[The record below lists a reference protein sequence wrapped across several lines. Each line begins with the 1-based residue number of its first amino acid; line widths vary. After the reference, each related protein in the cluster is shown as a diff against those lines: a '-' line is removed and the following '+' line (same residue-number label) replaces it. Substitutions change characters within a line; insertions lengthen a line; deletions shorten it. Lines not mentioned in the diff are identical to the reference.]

1 MWRRKRMM
9 EELDAD
15 IREHIERET
24 QDNLERGMAPEEARY
39 SAMRKFGNVTR
50 VKEDTREVWT
60 VVWFEHLIEDI
71 RFGLRMLRKNSG
83 FAVVAVL
90 TLALGIG
97 ANTALFSVVNAVLL
111 RPLPFE
117 NSSRLVWSWGN
128 CSLCDQAAVSP
139 ADFIDYR
146 AQSHSFEHYGAMAG
160 GNSLFNLAGGDKP
173 IQIEGSMVTAG
184 FFDALGIQPRYGRAF
199 ELSDEKTTDPQVV
212 ILSHHL
218 WQDRFGSDPNLIG
231 KSITLD
237 DKTRTVVG
245 VLANDVS
252 VLSRADLWFP
262 APFQNQGMQSRRS
275 HFLRP
280 VGLLRRGITISQA
293 QAELDTIAARLG
305 REYPDTN
312 AGWSLRLEPLQSV
325 LVGSSV
331 RLALLV
337 LLAAVGLVL
346 LIACANVAS
355 LLLSRNTV
363 RRREIVIR
371 IAIGAGRSRLLR
383 QLLTESLL
391 LAFAGGAAGIFLAY
405 AGVEFLKGLGPQSL
419 PRLDEVNVSGAVL
432 AFTFVTAI
440 FTGILFG
447 LGPALKASR
456 RDLVQ
461 GLREGGAA
469 GDSRS
474 KHRAHG
480 ALVVAEVALSVVVL
494 IASGLLLNSFWRL
507 MRVHLG
513 FDPANLLT
521 TEVSLISPR
530 YDDDR
535 RRESFFHELQGRIQS
550 ASGAVSAGF
559 VSELPLS
566 GEADDTFF
574 TIAEHPP
581 ANPNDNSDADVRI
594 IDGDYFGA
602 MRIPL
607 LAGRA
612 FERQDSLE
620 SRKVV
625 IVNEPF
631 VKKFFPNENP
641 IGKHLKMFEGKPE
654 FVAREIVG
662 IVGGNKHFALQES
675 LRPAMFTPGSFMR
688 MNVVVRS
695 AGDPA
700 MLTTAVRQAIREI
713 DPDEATSA
721 FRTMGDVV
729 STSAAGDRFNALLL
743 GAFGGI
749 ALLLTSAGIFGV
761 LSYLV
766 TQRTREIGLRM
777 ALGAQRPAVVRVIVG
792 QGVRLA
798 LLGLC
803 IGVVAAV
810 VVTRWMSSVLFD
822 VKPTDPL
829 TFAAVTVVLGT
840 VAFLASYLPARRAM
854 RVDPMVA
861 LRYE

>member
-1 MWRRKRMM
+1 MFRRRRKANDFSA
-9 EELDAD
+9 EIEAH
-15 IREHIERET
+15 IRLESERLQEQGLIER
-24 QDNLERGMAPEEARY
+24 DAR
-39 SAMRKFGNVTR
+39 AAARRAFGNVTR
-50 VKEDTREVWT
+50 VEEGFYESRRWLWWD
-60 VVWFEHLIEDI
+60 HLVQDV
-71 RFGLRMLRKNSG
+71 RFGLRMVRKNPG
-83 FAVVAVL
+83 FTAVAVL

-146 AQSHSFEHYGAMAG
+146 AENHSFEYYGARAAED
-160 GNSLFNLAGGDKP
+160 SLFNLAGNDKP
-173 IQIEGSMVTAG
+173 VQIKGLMVTAD
-184 FFDALGIQPRYGRAF
+184 FFDGLGMRPRLGRLF
-199 ELSDEKTTDPQVV
+199 DRSDEKTTEPQVV

-218 WQDRFGSDPNLIG
+218 WQDRFGSDPNVVG
-231 KSITLD
+231 NSITLD

-245 VLANDVS
+245 VLANDIS
-252 VLSRADLWFP
+252 VFSRADLWFP
-262 APFQNQGMQSRRS
+262 APFQNQGIQSRRS

-280 VGLLRRGITISQA
+280 VGLLKRGVTISEA
-293 QAELDTIAARLG
+293 QAELDTIAARLA
-305 REYPDTN
+305 RAYPNTN

-325 LVGSSV
+325 LVGSV
-331 RLALLV
+331 RLSLLV
-337 LLAAVGLVL
+337 LQAAVGFVL

-355 LLLSRNTV
+355 LVLSRNTI
-363 RRREIVIR
+363 RRREIVLR
-371 IAIGAGRSRLLR
+371 TTLGSGRFRLVR

-391 LAFAGGAAGIFLAY
+391 LALAGGAGGIFLAH
-405 AGVEFLKGLGPQSL
+405 AGVAVLKALGPQSV
-419 PRLDEVNVSGAVL
+419 PRLDEVNVSGVVL

-440 FTGILFG
+440 LTGILFG
-447 LGPALKASR
+447 LGPALNASR
-456 RDLVQ
+456 PDVMQSLK
-461 GLREGGAA
+461 EGGAS
-469 GDSRS
+469 GVSRS
-474 KHRAHG
+474 KHRAHN
-480 ALVVAEVALSVVVL
+480 ALVVAEVALAVVVL

-513 FDPANLLT
+513 FDPTNVLT
-521 TEVSLISPR
+521 TEVSLLSPR
-530 YDDDR
+530 YDNEQP
-535 RRESFFHELQGRIQS
+535 RESFFHELEDRIRS
-550 ASGAVSAGF
+550 NAGVASVGF

-581 ANPNDNSDADVRI
+581 ANPDDKDDADVRI

-602 MRIPL
+602 MRISL

-612 FERQDSLE
+612 LARQDSVE

-631 VKKFFPNENP
+631 VKKFFPNENAL
-641 IGKHLKMFEGKPE
+641 GKHLKMFEGKPE

-662 IVGGNKHFALQES
+662 IVAGNKHFALQES

-700 MLTTAVRQAIREI
+700 MLTTAVRQAIRVI

-721 FRTMGDVV
+721 FRAMEEVV
-729 STSAAGDRFNALLL
+729 SSSAAGDRFNTLLL

-749 ALLLTSAGIFGV
+749 ALLLTAAGIFGV

-766 TQRTREIGLRM
+766 AQRTREIGLRM
-777 ALGAQRPAVVRVIVG
+777 ALGAQRSDVLRVIVG
-792 QGVRLA
+792 HAARMA
-798 LLGLC
+798 LLGLG
-803 IGVVAAV
+803 IGVVAAM
-810 VVTRWMSSVLFD
+810 VVTRWMSGILFD
-822 VKPTDPL
+822 VKPTDGL
-829 TFAAVTVVLGT
+829 TFVAVAVVLGS
-840 VAFLASYLPARRAM
+840 VAILASYIPARRAM
-854 RVDPMVA
+854 RVDPLVA

>member
-1 MWRRKRMM
+1 MFRRRRRANDFSAEIEAHIRLESERLQDQGLIEK
-9 EELDAD
+9 DA
-15 IREHIERET
+15 R
-24 QDNLERGMAPEEARY
+24 AAARR
-39 SAMRKFGNVTR
+39 AFGNVTR
-50 VKEDTREVWT
+50 VEERFYESRRWLWWD
-60 VVWFEHLIEDI
+60 HLLQDV
-71 RFGLRMLRKNSG
+71 RFGLRMVRKNPG
-83 FAVVAVL
+83 FTAVAVL

-146 AQSHSFEHYGAMAG
+146 AENHSFEYYGAMAAQD
-160 GNSLFNLAGGDKP
+160 SLFNLAGNDKP
-173 IQIEGSMVTAG
+173 VQIKALMVTAD
-184 FFDALGIQPRYGRAF
+184 FFDGLGMQPGLGRLF
-199 ELSDEKTTDPQVV
+199 DLSDEKTTEPQVV

-218 WQDRFGSDPNLIG
+218 WQERFGSDPNVVG
-231 KSITLD
+231 TSITLD

-245 VLANDVS
+245 VLASDAS
-252 VLSRADLWFP
+252 VFSHADLWFP

-280 VGLLRRGITISQA
+280 VGLLKRGVTISQA
-293 QAELDTIAARLG
+293 QAELNTIAAGLG
-305 REYPDTN
+305 REYPNTN

-325 LVGSSV
+325 LVGSV
-331 RLALLV
+331 RPSLLV
-337 LLAAVGLVL
+337 LQAAVGFVL

-355 LLLSRNTV
+355 LLLSRNTI
-363 RRREIVIR
+363 RRREIVLR
-371 IAIGAGRSRLLR
+371 ITLGSGRSRLVR

-391 LAFAGGAAGIFLAY
+391 LALAGGAGGIFFAH
-405 AGVEFLKGLGPQSL
+405 AGVAVLKTLGPQSV
-419 PRLDEVNVSGAVL
+419 PRLDEVNVSGVVL

-440 FTGILFG
+440 ITGILFG
-447 LGPALKASR
+447 LGPALNASCPE
-456 RDLVQ
+456 VMQ
-461 GLREGGAA
+461 GLKEGGAS

-474 KHRAHG
+474 KHRAHN
-480 ALVVAEVALSVVVL
+480 ALVVVEVALSVVVL
-494 IASGLLLNSFWRL
+494 MASGLLLNSFWRL

-513 FDPANLLT
+513 FDPTNVLT
-521 TEVSLISPR
+521 TEVSLVSPR
-530 YDDDR
+530 YDNQG
-535 RRESFFHELQGRIQS
+535 RRESFFQELEDRIRS
-550 ASGAVSAGF
+550 VPGVGSVGF

-574 TIAEHPP
+574 TIAEHPQ
-581 ANPNDNSDADVRI
+581 ANPNDKDDADVRI
-594 IDGDYFGA
+594 VDGDYFGA
-602 MRIPL
+602 MRIAL

-631 VKKFFPNENP
+631 VKKFFPNENAM
-641 IGKHLKMFEGKPE
+641 GKHLNIFEGKPE
-654 FVAREIVG
+654 FVQREIVG

-700 MLTTAVRQAIREI
+700 MLTTAVRQAIHVI
-713 DPDEATSA
+713 DPDEATA
-721 FRTMGDVV
+721 TFRTMEDVV
-729 STSAAGDRFNALLL
+729 SSSAAGDRFNTLLL

-749 ALLLTSAGIFGV
+749 ALLLTAAGIFGV

-766 TQRTREIGLRM
+766 AQRTREIGLRM
-777 ALGAQRPAVVRVIVG
+777 ALGAQRSDVLRVIVG
-792 QGVRLA
+792 HAARLA
-798 LLGLC
+798 LLGLG
-803 IGVVAAV
+803 IGVVAAM
-810 VVTRWMSSVLFD
+810 VVTRWMSSILFE
-822 VKPTDPL
+822 VKPTDRP
-829 TFAAVTVVLGT
+829 TFVAVAVVLGS
-840 VAFLASYLPARRAM
+840 VAILASYVPARRAM

>member
-1 MWRRKRMM
+1 MRRQKRML
-9 EELDAD
+9 EGLDED
-15 IREHIERET
+15 IQDHIARET
-24 QDNLERGMAPEEARY
+24 QDNIERGMSPEEARY
-39 SAMRKFGNVTR
+39 MAMRKFGNVTR
-50 VKEDTREVWT
+50 VKEETREVWIA
-60 VVWFEHLIEDI
+60 VWLEQLMEDV
-71 RFGLRMLRKNSG
+71 RFGLRMLRKNPG
-83 FAVVAVL
+83 FTAVAVL

-97 ANTALFSVVNAVLL
+97 ANTALFSVVNAVLIQ
-111 RPLPFE
+111 PLPFE
-117 NSSRLVWSWGN
+117 NASRLVWSWGK
-128 CSLCDQAAVSP
+128 CKLCAQAAVSP
-139 ADFIDYR
+139 SDFIDYR
-146 AQSHSFEHYGAMAG
+146 AQNHSFEHYGAIAG
-160 GNSLFNLAGGDKP
+160 GDSLFNLADSDEP
-173 IQIEGSMVTAG
+173 IQIKGSMVTAG
-184 FFDALGIQPRYGRAF
+184 FFDALGIQPRYGRLF
-199 ELSDEKTTDPQVV
+199 ELSDEKTTDPLVV
-212 ILSHHL
+212 VLSRHL
-218 WQDRFGSDPNLIG
+218 WEERFASDPNIIG

-237 DKTRTVVG
+237 DKTRTVVA
-245 VLANDVS
+245 VLANDIS
-252 VLSRADLWFP
+252 LLSRADLWFP
-262 APFQNQGMQSRRS
+262 APFQNRGMQSRRS

-280 VGLLRRGITISQA
+280 IGLLRRGVTISQA

-305 REYPDTN
+305 SEYPVTN

-325 LVGSSV
+325 LVGSV

-363 RRREIVIR
+363 RQREIVIR
-371 IAIGAGRSRLLR
+371 TALGAERSRLVR

-391 LAFAGGAAGIFLAY
+391 LALAGGAAGILLAN
-405 AGVEFLKGLGPQSL
+405 AGVELLKGLGPHSL
-419 PRLDEVNVSGAVL
+419 PRLDEVTVSGVVL
-432 AFTFVTAI
+432 AFTLVTAI

-456 RDLVQ
+456 RDMAQ
-461 GLREGGAA
+461 GLREGGAS

-474 KHRAHG
+474 KHRAHNV
-480 ALVVAEVALSVVVL
+480 LVVAEIALSVVVL

-513 FDPANLLT
+513 FDPANVLT
-521 TEVSLISPR
+521 TELVLVSPR
-530 YDDDR
+530 YDDER
-535 RRESFFHELQGRIQS
+535 RRESFFHDLEDRIQS
-550 ASGAVSAGF
+550 AAGAGSAGF

-581 ANPNDNSDADVRI
+581 ANPNANEDADVRI

-612 FERQDSLE
+612 FVRQDSLE

-631 VKKFFPNENP
+631 VKKYFPNESP
-641 IGKHLKMFEGKPE
+641 IGKHLKLFEGKPE

-700 MLTTAVRQAIREI
+700 VLTTVVRQAVRAI

-729 STSAAGDRFNALLL
+729 SSSAAGDRFSALLL
-743 GAFGGI
+743 GVFGGI
-749 ALLLTSAGIFGV
+749 ALLLTAAGIFGV

-777 ALGAQRPAVVRVIVG
+777 ALGAQRTDVLRVIVG
-792 QGVRLA
+792 HGVRLA
-798 LLGLC
+798 LLGLS
-803 IGVVAAV
+803 IGVVAAA
-810 VVTRWMSSVLFD
+810 VVTRWMSNVLFD
-822 VKPTDPL
+822 IKPTDPL
-829 TFAAVTVVLGT
+829 TFVAVAVVLGT
-840 VAFLASYLPARRAM
+840 VAFLASYIPARRAM
-854 RVDPMVA
+854 HVDPMVA